1 MKLLL
6 VTSLKEDQKRIVD
19 IMDRAGVEVF
29 SLSDTVG
36 FKNQHRPVLLDNW
49 FGSGGEQADS
59 IFLFS
64 FTDESKTEEALRL
77 IRQDNAEN
85 KNGFP
90 IRAFVLPVEK
100 STYDLN

>member
-6 VTSLKEDQKRIVD
+6 VTSLKEDQKKVID
-19 IMDRAGVEVF
+19 IMNIAGVDAF
-29 SLSDTVG
+29 SLSNAVG
-36 FKNQHRPVLLDNW
+36 FKNHRKPVLLDNW
-49 FGSGGEQADS
+49 FGSGDEQADA

-64 FTDESKTEEALRL
+64 FTDESKTEEALHL
-77 IRQDNAEN
+77 IRHHNAQN

-100 STYDLN
+100 STYEF